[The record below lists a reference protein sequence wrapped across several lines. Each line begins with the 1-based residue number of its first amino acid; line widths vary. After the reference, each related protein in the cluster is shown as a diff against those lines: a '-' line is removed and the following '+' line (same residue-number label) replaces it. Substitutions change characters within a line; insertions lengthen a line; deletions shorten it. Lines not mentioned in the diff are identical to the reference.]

1 MKRVLALDYGDR
13 KIGVALSDPMKIIA
27 SPLKIIVNSN
37 FKTILVEIN
46 DLIKEFN
53 ISLIL
58 VGIPITMK
66 NTYSQ
71 QTNKVIEFVDL
82 LKDNLSIEVKTYDE
96 RLTSKM
102 AKKIL
107 INQGIKTGHN
117 KQEIDKVSAA
127 IFLQNYLDDPTK

>member
-1 MKRVLALDYGDR
+1 LKRVLALDYGDR